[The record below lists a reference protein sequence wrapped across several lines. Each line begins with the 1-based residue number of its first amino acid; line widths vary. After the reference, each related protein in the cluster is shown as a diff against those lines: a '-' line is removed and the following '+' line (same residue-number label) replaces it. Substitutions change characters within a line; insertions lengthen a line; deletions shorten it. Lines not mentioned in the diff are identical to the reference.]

1 MSAKHPPQLRVILND
16 STFDIEEACTSHPYL
31 VRETLLSALLLFP
44 LNEQTINRIQLGEAF
59 RHSLQTERQSTPYRL
74 HSIISACKQDIIDG
88 ASLEAK
94 FFRHGG
100 VHAVTALAVAA
111 ADDNNIMLQLE
122 DLRDVELK
130 SFLESIAEIKR
141 HPDVQF
147 LAEALDRK
155 RPSITSKKTQ
165 LVRPRPSR
173 SVKTSSMSK
182 QSLHKVHLQS
192 QRRTLR
198 PDRKPCELIVAKRR
212 WHTHQLAPLPSQIS
226 QSETMKKNSA
236 GYQPYAEAAMITGL
250 QDFDYDAT
258 FDSDTGIKGSPRGGD
273 FRIDLDDMDNI
284 SSPLDT
290 DGLCNGNYG
299 IDLDQLSTF

>member
-16 STFDIEEACTSHPYL
+16 FTLDIEEACASHPCL
-31 VRETLLSALLLFP
+31 VRETLISALLLFP
-44 LNEQTINRIQLGEAF
+44 LNEQTIKRIQLGEAF
-59 RHSLQTERQSTPYRL
+59 RRSLQTERQLTPYRL
-74 HSIISACKQDIIDG
+74 HSIISACKQDIIDR

-100 VHAVTALAVAA
+100 VHAIAALAIAA

-122 DLRDVELK
+122 DLGDVELE

-147 LAEALDRK
+147 MAEALDRK

-173 SVKTSSMSK
+173 SVKTSSRSK

-192 QRRTLR
+192 QRRVCQ
-198 PDRKPCELIVAKRR
+198 PDRTICKPTVAKRG
-212 WHTHQLAPLPSQIS
+212 WHTHQLSPLPSQTS
-226 QSETMKKNSA
+226 HLETKKKNLADS
-236 GYQPYAEAAMITGL
+236 QPYAEDAMLTSL
-250 QDFDYDAT
+250 QDFNYDVM
-258 FDSDTGIKGSPRGGD
+258 FDSVTGLKGPPGGGD
-273 FRIDLDDMDNI
+273 FRIDLDDMDNV
-284 SSPLDT
+284 STPLDT
-290 DGLCNGNYG
+290 YGSCNENYG